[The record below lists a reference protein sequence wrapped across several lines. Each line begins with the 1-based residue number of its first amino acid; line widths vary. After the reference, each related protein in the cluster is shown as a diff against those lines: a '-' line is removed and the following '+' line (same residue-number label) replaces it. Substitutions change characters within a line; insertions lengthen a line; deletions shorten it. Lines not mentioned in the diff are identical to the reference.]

1 MQENQYSSVLSE
13 CSLVELTNT
22 PIKVE
27 ASRTERFKGMMLKYT
42 DTIYRF
48 ALYMTG
54 NDYDA
59 QDLFQKICVVAY
71 KNFNGLEDETNY
83 RAWLLKISVD
93 TLTNFVPTYEV
104 SEKNLED
111 DVDRAIY
118 SLPVRYRM
126 IIILAD
132 VENFTYKEIS
142 YIISCPVITVAS
154 ELYEGRQTLK
164 QKLHIFF
171 NQHSCQEIQS
181 CEKEVSCFGQ

>member
-13 CSLVELTNT
+13 CSLGELTNM
-22 PIKVE
+22 PIEVE

-54 NDYDA
+54 NEYDA
-59 QDLFQKICVVAY
+59 QDLFQRICVVAY
-71 KNFNGLEDETNY
+71 KSFDGLEDETNY

-93 TLTNFVPTYEV
+93 TLIKFVPTYEV

-111 DVDRAIY
+111 DIDRAIY
-118 SLPVRYRM
+118 SLPVKYRM
-126 IIILAD
+126 TIILAD

-142 YIISCPVITVAS
+142 YIIGCPVMTVAS

-164 QKLHIFF
+164 QKMQIFF
-171 NQHSCQEIQS
+171 NQRSYQKMQNCK
-181 CEKEVSCFGQ
+181 KEVFCFGQ